1 MVSRLVC
8 NLEHK
13 YPGMSAGVLCVLHEP
28 LSTQG
33 CWCCEKV
40 YPALD
45 SFRKLPAVQQNDA
58 VLHASDAALFE

>member
-13 YPGMSAGVLCVLHEP
+13 YPGMSADVFRVSHKP
-28 LSTQG
+28 LIAQG
-33 CWCCEKV
+33 CCCEKV

-58 VLHASDAALFE
+58 VLHALDAALFE

>member
-13 YPGMSAGVLCVLHEP
+13 YPGMSAGVLRVLHEP
-28 LSTQG
+28 LSAQG
-33 CWCCEKV
+33 CCCEKV

-58 VLHASDAALFE
+58 VLHALDAALFE